1 MLYPSH
7 QGAQDGRLAVPSQ
20 QHYGPGQQAVPTS
33 AINSF
38 VTYAKAIQ
46 DLDKKT
52 FPDEY
57 AGHSDRIRELEP
69 LLRAHG
75 ILDVMQIRNPDIA
88 ALLDQ

>member
-1 MLYPSH
+1 MYPSH
-7 QGAQDGRLAVPSQ
+7 QGAQDSRLAVPSQ
-20 QHYGPGQQAVPTS
+20 QHFGPGQQAVTTS
-33 AINSF
+33 AIHTF

-46 DLDKKT
+46 DLDKNN

-75 ILDVMQIRNPDIA
+75 ILDVMQIRNPDVA
-88 ALLDQ
+88 ALLGQ

>member
-1 MLYPSH
+1 MYPSH
-7 QGAQDGRLAVPSQ
+7 QGAQDGRLAAPSQ
-20 QHYGPGQQAVPTS
+20 QHYGPGQQSSPTS
-33 AINSF
+33 ALNSF

-46 DLDKKT
+46 ELDKKN

-75 ILDVMQIRNPDIA
+75 ILDVMQIRNPEIA
-88 ALLDQ
+88 ALLQK